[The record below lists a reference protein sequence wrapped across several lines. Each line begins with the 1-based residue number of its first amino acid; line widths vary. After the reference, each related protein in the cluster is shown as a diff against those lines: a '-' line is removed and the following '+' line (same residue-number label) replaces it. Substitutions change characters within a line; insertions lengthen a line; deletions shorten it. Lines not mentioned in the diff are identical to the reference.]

1 MTACGG
7 AVRCVLVWRWRHRAP
22 TAHTT
27 CSRDPSLLVE
37 IEGKFQVGSL
47 VFGTNPRTLPTV
59 SSTNPLYINIH
70 FGGIGVGRAGGAK
83 NSRSCF
89 LRLSFAQRFWPRSLL
104 LVESIYQQAE
114 LILRDLTD
122 PSQKSNHVGYHR
134 RRHLPIPPLHP
145 LVRLVRLQVCTGA
158 RATRV
163 RRVRSKFTTLV
174 ACGLFYSYSRTFHS
188 NMPG

>member
-1 MTACGG
+1 MTKPAARGGQRNGKMQQPWLGRYVTCMWWCG
-7 AVRCVLVWRWRHRAP
+7 ALRPVWRWRHRAP
-22 TAHTT
+22 TT

-89 LRLSFAQRFWPRSLL
+89 LRLCSISFAQRCSDFGH
-104 LVESIYQQAE
+104 
-114 LILRDLTD
+114 DL
-122 PSQKSNHVGYHR
+122 YHSSTGR
-134 RRHLPIPPLHP
+134 PL
-145 LVRLVRLQVCTGA
+145 
-158 RATRV
+158 
-163 RRVRSKFTTLV
+163 
-174 ACGLFYSYSRTFHS
+174 TFF
-188 NMPG
+188 GI

>member
-1 MTACGG
+1 M
-7 AVRCVLVWRWRHRAP
+7 RPVWRWRHRAP
-22 TAHTT
+22 TT

-47 VFGTNPRTLPTV
+47 CFSTNPRTLLTV
-59 SSTNPLYINIH
+59 SSTNPLYIYPLRGDRSGSGH
-70 FGGIGVGRAGGAK
+70 QKFTLVFPSPLLDFVRAA
-83 NSRSCF
+83 
-89 LRLSFAQRFWPRSLL
+89 LQRFWPRSL
-104 LVESIYQQAE
+104 SFINRPAPH
-114 LILRDLTD
+114 ILRDLTD
-122 PSQKSNHVGYHR
+122 PSHKSNHVGYHR